1 VSKNDISD
9 QIIAHPEVQREL
21 KKLHKKDKVL
31 YEHIKKRLKILA
43 EQPEIGKPLRNVMK
57 GRRRLQIGS
66 FVLIYSIVKNN
77 NEIALISFEHHDNAY
92 K

>member
-1 VSKNDISD
+1 MTYL
-9 QIIAHPEVQREL
+9 IIAHPGVQREL
-21 KKLHKKDKVL
+21 KKLHKKDNVL

-57 GRRRLQIGS
+57 GRRRVQIGS
-66 FVLIYSIVKNN
+66 FVLIYLIDKNDN
-77 NEIALISFEHHDNAY
+77 KMTLISFEHHDDAY

>member
-1 VSKNDISD
+1 MTY
-9 QIIAHPEVQREL
+9 QIIAHPGVQKEL

-31 YEHIKKRLKILA
+31 YEHIKKRFKILA

-57 GRRRLQIGS
+57 GRRRVQIGY
-66 FVLIYSIVKNN
+66 FVLIYSIDKNDN
-77 NEIALISFEHHDNAY
+77 KMTLISFEHHDNAY

>member
-1 VSKNDISD
+1 M
-9 QIIAHPEVQREL
+9 QREI
-21 KKLHKKDKVL
+21 KKLYKKDKVL

-57 GRRRLQIGS
+57 GRRRVQIGS
-66 FVLIYSIVKNN
+66 LVLIYSIDKNDN
-77 NEIALISFEHHDNAY
+77 MITLISFEHHDDAY

>member
-1 VSKNDISD
+1 MTY
-9 QIIAHPEVQREL
+9 QIIAHPGVQRGI

-43 EQPEIGKPLRNVMK
+43 EQPEIGKPLRNVLK
-57 GRRRLQIGS
+57 GRRRVQIGS
-66 FVLIYSIVKNN
+66 FVLIYSIDKNN
-77 NEIALISFEHHDNAY
+77 NKITLINFEHHDSAY

>member
-1 VSKNDISD
+1 MTY
-9 QIIAHPEVQREL
+9 QIIAHPRVQREI

-57 GRRRLQIGS
+57 GRRRVQIGS
-66 FVLIYSIVKNN
+66 FVLIYSIDKNDSK
-77 NEIALISFEHHDNAY
+77 ITLISFEHHDDAY